1 MSTYKIDYN
10 KGGVLMNTQFVW
22 RETFN
27 IGVDVID
34 KEHQRLFKIINKLYS
49 FKDDEASSQ
58 WACQEGVK
66 YFKEHALK
74 HFAEEEEYMAS
85 IHYDALEHH
94 KYIHKGFRENT
105 LPALEAELTQSN
117 YSADA
122 VEHFLGVC
130 AGWLI
135 GHTLTEDQA
144 ITGKN
149 TKIQPNLLPSNE
161 LEAMKKVIV
170 QLIFDMFHL
179 ESHLISDTYNGE
191 NFGNCVYYRLIYET
205 PTLKQQQDVILVF
218 EETLLV
224 NTIGK
229 ILGLKTN
236 KLDNMLI
243 HATRY
248 TARQF
253 ADRVM
258 EHFPTEETFKLK
270 AENLLSFDQF
280 EKIFKRDHPHIRLLF
295 DTGSGYFSYC
305 SIAPH
310 LVNKDIGT
318 SIGAENA
325 VEEVKMYL
333 KKQDEENAKPKILV
347 VDDSSTM
354 RQHIK
359 ELLCEDYNISL
370 VDSGIAAIRSIS
382 LNMPDLVLLDYEM
395 PICDGRQTLEMLRS
409 EKAFENIPVIFLTG
423 RNDVESV
430 KKVKSLN
437 PAGYL
442 LKNLS
447 SEDIKAY
454 IDTFFQKKM
463 S

>member
-1 MSTYKIDYN
+1 
-10 KGGVLMNTQFVW
+10 MNTQFVW

-27 IGVDVID
+27 IGVDIID
-34 KEHQRLFKIINKLYS
+34 KEHKQLFKIINKLYS
-49 FKDDEASSQ
+49 FKDDEAGSQ

-66 YFKEHALK
+66 YFKEHAIK

-85 IHYDALEHH
+85 IQYDALEHH
-94 KYIHKGFRENT
+94 RYLHKGFRENT
-105 LPALEAELTQSN
+105 LPALEAELKRSN

-135 GHTLTEDQA
+135 GHTLTEDLA
-144 ITGKN
+144 ITGRN
-149 TKIQPNLLPSNE
+149 TKMLPNLLPTNE

-179 ESHLISDTYNGE
+179 ESRLVSDTYSGE
-191 NFGNCVYYRLIYET
+191 AFGNSVYYRLIYET

-236 KLDNMLI
+236 KLDTMLI

-258 EHFPTEETFKLK
+258 EHFPTEEAFKLK
-270 AENLLSFDQF
+270 AENLLSSEQF
-280 EKIFKRDHPHIRLLF
+280 EKIFKQDHPHIRLLF
-295 DTGSGYFSYC
+295 DTGAGYFSYC

-310 LVNKDIGT
+310 LVDKTIGT
-318 SIGAENA
+318 PIGAENA

-333 KKQDEENAKPKILV
+333 KKQEEEKSKPKILV
-347 VDDSSTM
+347 VDDSATM
-354 RQHIK
+354 QQHIK
-359 ELLCEDYNISL
+359 ELLSPDYNIAL
-370 VDSGIAAIRSIS
+370 ADSGIAAIRSIS
-382 LNMPDLVLLDYEM
+382 LNIPDLVLLDYEM

-423 RNDVESV
+423 RNDIDSV

-442 LKNLS
+442 LKHLS
-447 SEDIKAY
+447 SEDIKAN
-454 IDTFFQKKM
+454 IDTFFKKRPHK
-463 S
+463 